1 MVAYDGAEGAMLSVG
16 IFVVG
21 MIALHAALKAFL
33 GLEFDGR
40 DVLLWSLIMVVA
52 GAILA
57 AYDRIVIGG
66 GLPPGGA
73 PRPDRSSPPPPPAPR
88 RAGVTPATTARVP
101 RAPRPP

>member
-66 GLPPGGA
+66 GPPPGA
-73 PRPDRSSPPPPPAPR
+73 APAPDRARPRPPPGSSSAVGTPPR
-88 RAGVTPATTARVP
+88 RASLSSA
-101 RAPRPP
+101 